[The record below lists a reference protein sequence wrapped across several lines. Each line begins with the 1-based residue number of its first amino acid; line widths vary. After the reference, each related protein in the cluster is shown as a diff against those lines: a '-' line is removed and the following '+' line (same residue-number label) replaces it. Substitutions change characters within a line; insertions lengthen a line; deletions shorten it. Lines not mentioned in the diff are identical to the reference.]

1 MVVIAGGGGGV
12 GGGKHAY
19 LLEKHLTFTVYYR
32 YSRLKNLPTL
42 ASDFSTPLF
51 PGSLARQCKNATA
64 ASVFLL
70 RPTKAQP
77 FL

>member
-1 MVVIAGGGGGV
+1 MVVIVRGV
-12 GGGKHAY
+12 EKGACISSGKTLDILQY
-19 LLEKHLTFTVYYR
+19 TIDIQDK
-32 YSRLKNLPTL
+32 KNLPTL
-42 ASDFSTPLF
+42 ASDFSTPLL